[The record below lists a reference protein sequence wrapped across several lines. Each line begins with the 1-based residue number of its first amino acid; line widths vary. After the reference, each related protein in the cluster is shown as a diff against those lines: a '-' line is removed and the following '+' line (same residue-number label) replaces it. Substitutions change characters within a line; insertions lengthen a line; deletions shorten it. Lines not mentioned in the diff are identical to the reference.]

1 MLKPIQIQEDE
12 AAACALWKSRTIVY
26 KMRGVSAIKY
36 HLVTQQHVG
45 NIITT
50 MSSYALPVSF
60 FVRIDFSNIYLLK
73 VVVVSVVVDLQA
85 VRQMKET

>member
-1 MLKPIQIQEDE
+1 
-12 AAACALWKSRTIVY
+12 
-26 KMRGVSAIKY
+26 MRGVSAIKY

-85 VRQMKET
+85 VRQMKETELAVLLHCMNQRTLNIKHR